1 MYCLLILR
9 GFSSNHHFFPRKK
22 RPSTV
27 ISLTFF
33 PSAPGYPAHERMTR
47 TSLHFFSSV
56 SRWDFFFERKEK
68 TADFFGP
75 KRHDLGLLKDSE
87 KMCCLVLEV
96 VFNLFFQEM
105 GLNLWEV
112 LTTIEHL
119 LLFLGGGAKDC
130 RAKRNGLNIRIM
142 IHIDI
147 NIFHIQ
153 YGFIL
158 SVYVDTMLY

>member
-1 MYCLLILR
+1 M
-9 GFSSNHHFFPRKK
+9 G
-22 RPSTV
+22 
-27 ISLTFF
+27 
-33 PSAPGYPAHERMTR
+33 
-47 TSLHFFSSV
+47 
-56 SRWDFFFERKEK
+56 FFFERKEK

-75 KRHDLGLLKDSE
+75 KRYDLGLLKDSE

-119 LLFLGGGAKDC
+119 LLFLDGGAKDC
-130 RAKRNGLNIRIM
+130 RAKHNGLNIRIM

-147 NIFHIQ
+147 KYI
-153 YGFIL
+153 
-158 SVYVDTMLY
+158 